1 MSCSGGKRLGNFAG
15 IQQNIP
21 PAYDLCF
28 ILKTASVPEK
38 HHEFSLRGKY
48 ENITL
53 ADLLAFS
60 AQNDIKNPTKYIDK
74 AKDSL
79 RDFRVL
85 ATTNGVA
92 PLLIDIIES
101 RLRELSPDVFAPPI
115 ATSDLIRF

>member
-1 MSCSGGKRLGNFAG
+1 
-15 IQQNIP
+15 
-21 PAYDLCF
+21 
-28 ILKTASVPEK
+28 VPEK

-60 AQNDIKNPTKYIDK
+60 AQNDIKNPAKYIDK

-85 ATTNGVA
+85 ATTTGVA